1 MINSIQRFGEKG
13 IKNLE
18 EVVGSFVKSP
28 TDISGFVL
36 GIQEQVL
43 KLALDIIGETFENC
57 DNEIVKA
64 KRESRNGRLL
74 GTTRNA

>member
-43 KLALDIIGETFENC
+43 KLALDIIGETLTVIMKLSKPKE
-57 DNEIVKA
+57 KA
-64 KRESRNGRLL
+64 EM
-74 GTTRNA
+74 ADC